1 MPNETPT
8 PSSESK
14 SSSSRLVEAV
24 DDAQILLSYS
34 AESGLDVAN
43 EATRTIATASEQLTS
58 GDLSAEQETNFWS
71 AFNTLSK
78 AVSPVTVSSLRSTMD
93 SYAPITTRYGRRVRR
108 SEARKAVGFYTV
120 IAIVTL
126 VPLLLLQIYW
136 LFGAAVTNDISH
148 VRKELDV
155 VEQEM
160 NKLKLSVPPTKPAR
174 PELAAAAE
182 GERMNNLK
190 ATQISLMEQK
200 AVNYE
205 LLKTWGRPWEWLVP
219 RPVGQSGNPIG
230 ENNARIRTAPI
241 VLDILQRYFL
251 PLFYGLLGSC
261 VYILRTLSAEIRSRT
276 YSEGSNIGFQIRLY
290 LGMLGG
296 MVIAWF
302 VVPDASDGLF
312 KSLSPFALA
321 FLAGYSVELLF
332 SAMDKLL
339 SAFTSKT

>member
-1 MPNETPT
+1 MPNEIPT
-8 PSSESK
+8 SSSESK
-14 SSSSRLVEAV
+14 SSSSQLVEAV
-24 DDAQILLSYS
+24 ADARILLAYS

-43 EATRTIATASEQLTS
+43 EATRTIATASEQLSS
-58 GDLSAEQETNFWS
+58 GELSVEQETNFWS

-78 AVSPVTVSSLRSTMD
+78 AASPVTVSSLRSTMD
-93 SYAPITTRYGRRVRR
+93 SYAPIATRYGHQVRR
-108 SEARKAVGFYTV
+108 SEARKAVGFYTFV
-120 IAIVTL
+120 AIVTL

-148 VRKELDV
+148 VRKELDA

-182 GERMNNLK
+182 GERMSNLK

-205 LLKTWGRPWEWLVP
+205 LLKTWGRPWEGLVP
-219 RPVGQSGNPIG
+219 RSAVQGGNQIG

-241 VLDILQRYFL
+241 VLDVLQRYFL

-276 YSEGSNIGFQIRLY
+276 YSEESNIGFQIRLY

-302 VVPDASDGLF
+302 VAPDASEGLF